1 MNIFPVKTRVFTP
14 PKDDLYAVLDEYLHD
29 VQKNDIVAVT
39 SKVVA
44 IHEGRCVSMDTI
56 DKPSLIREEAEY
68 LLDTEYRPYPLTV
81 KYHALISGAGIDESN
96 GAGYYVLLPTD
107 PYGHARTIHTYLK
120 KRFNLSNV
128 GVIITDS
135 HSLPFRYGAM
145 SVSIG
150 CWGFRPVESHIGKP
164 DLFGR
169 TMKYSSTNLVD
180 SLSAACA
187 LVSGECDEAQ
197 PIVVLRDV
205 PNIVYTE
212 EDVRDELLIP
222 REEDIYRILYKDFK
236 KPNAQG

>member
-1 MNIFPVKTRVFTP
+1 MFLTPIKTRIFNP
-14 PKDDLYAVLDEYLHD
+14 PKDDLYQILDEYLTD
-29 VQKNDIVAVT
+29 VRERDLVAVT

-44 IHEGRCVSMDTI
+44 IHEGRCIPMDTI
-56 DKPSLIREEAEY
+56 DKPTLIRREAEY
-68 LLDTEYRPYPLTV
+68 LLDTEYRPHPLTV
-81 KYHALISGAGIDESN
+81 KYHALISSAGIDESN
-96 GAGYYVLLPTD
+96 GDGYYVLLPTD
-107 PYGHARTIHTYLK
+107 PYRHAREIHRYLK
-120 KRFNLSNV
+120 NRFGLNSV

-150 CWGFRPVESHIGKP
+150 SWGFKPVESHIGKP

-169 TMKYSSTNLVD
+169 PMKYSSTNIVD

-222 REEDIYRILYKDFK
+222 REEDIYKVLYKDFK
-236 KPNAQG
+236 KPDVQG